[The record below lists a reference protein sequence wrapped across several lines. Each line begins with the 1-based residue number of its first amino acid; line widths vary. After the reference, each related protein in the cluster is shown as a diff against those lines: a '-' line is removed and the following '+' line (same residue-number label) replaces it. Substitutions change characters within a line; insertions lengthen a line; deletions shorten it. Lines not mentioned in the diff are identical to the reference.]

1 MENKVDLITKN
12 NPKIKEINELITYLC
27 EDNIWIND
35 SISRKSVGTNL
46 IAKDEIKNA
55 IKTSTNSK
63 IKQIFT
69 NLEENHR
76 NSRVVELLNRYH
88 VLFNDTI
95 LRNYL
100 DSDNNSSALRNS
112 TPNSLKRRMKTYLSK
127 YY

>member
-1 MENKVDLITKN
+1 MKNKVDFITKN

-100 DSDNNSSALRNS
+100 DSDNNSSTLRNS

>member
-1 MENKVDLITKN
+1 MENKLDSITKD

-100 DSDNNSSALRNS
+100 DTDNNISALRNS

>member
-1 MENKVDLITKN
+1 MENKLDFNTKN
-12 NPKIKEINELITYLC
+12 NPKIKEINELISYLC

-35 SISRKSVGTNL
+35 SIARKRVGTNL

-63 IKQIFT
+63 IKRIFT

-100 DSDNNSSALRNS
+100 DSDNNSSALQNS
-112 TPNSLKRRMKTYLSK
+112 TPNSLKRRMKTYLKK

>member
-1 MENKVDLITKN
+1 MKNKLDSITKD
-12 NPKIKEINELITYLC
+12 NPKIKEINELIAYLC

-100 DSDNNSSALRNS
+100 DSDNNSSPLRNS
-112 TPNSLKRRMKTYLSK
+112 TPNSLKRRMKTYLKK

>member
-1 MENKVDLITKN
+1 MENKVDFITKN

-46 IAKDEIKNA
+46 IAKDEIRNA

-100 DSDNNSSALRNS
+100 DSDNNRSALRNS

>member
-1 MENKVDLITKN
+1 MENKLDFNTTD
-12 NPKIKEINELITYLC
+12 NPKIKEINELISYLF
-27 EDNIWIND
+27 EDNIWINE

-46 IAKDEIKNA
+46 IEKHVIKNA

-63 IKQIFT
+63 IKQIFID
-69 NLEENHR
+69 LEKNHR
-76 NSRVVELLNRYH
+76 NLRVVELLNRYH

-100 DSDNNSSALRNS
+100 DSKNNRIDLQNS
-112 TPNSLKRRMKTYLSK
+112 TPNSLKRRMKTYLTK

>member
-1 MENKVDLITKN
+1 MENKLDFNTKN
-12 NPKIKEINELITYLC
+12 NPKIKEINELISYLC

-55 IKTSTNSK
+55 IKTSANSK

-100 DSDNNSSALRNS
+100 DSDNNSSPLRNS

>member
-1 MENKVDLITKN
+1 MENKVDFITKN

-27 EDNIWIND
+27 EDNIWITD

-46 IAKDEIKNA
+46 IAKDELKNA

-100 DSDNNSSALRNS
+100 DTDNNSSALRNS

>member
-1 MENKVDLITKN
+1 MEKKLDFNTKN
-12 NPKIKEINELITYLC
+12 NPKIKEINELISYLY
-27 EDNIWIND
+27 EDNIWIKD
-35 SISRKSVGTNL
+35 SISRKIVGTDL
-46 IAKDEIKNA
+46 IAKDEIENA

-69 NLEENHR
+69 ELEENHR

-100 DSDNNSSALRNS
+100 DSANNSSALKNS

>member
-1 MENKVDLITKN
+1 MENKVDFITKN

-46 IAKDEIKNA
+46 IAIDEIKNA

-63 IKQIFT
+63 IKQIFI

-76 NSRVVELLNRYH
+76 TSRVIELLNRYH

>member
-1 MENKVDLITKN
+1 MKNKLDSITKD

-27 EDNIWIND
+27 EDSIWIND

-100 DSDNNSSALRNS
+100 DSDNNSSPLRNS

>member
-1 MENKVDLITKN
+1 MENKLDFITKN

-69 NLEENHR
+69 ELEENHR

-100 DSDNNSSALRNS
+100 DSANNSSELRNS

>member
-1 MENKVDLITKN
+1 MENKVGFITKN

>member
-1 MENKVDLITKN
+1 MENKLDFITKN

-76 NSRVVELLNRYH
+76 NARVVELLNRYH

>member
-1 MENKVDLITKN
+1 MKNKLDSITKD
-12 NPKIKEINELITYLC
+12 NPKIKEINELIAYLC

-55 IKTSTNSK
+55 IKTSANSK
-63 IKQIFT
+63 IKQIFIK
-69 NLEENHR
+69 LDKNHR

-100 DSDNNSSALRNS
+100 DSDNNSSALQNS
-112 TPNSLKRRMKTYLSK
+112 TPNSLKRRMKTYLKK

>member
-1 MENKVDLITKN
+1 MKNKLDSITKD
-12 NPKIKEINELITYLC
+12 NPKIKEINELIAYLC

-100 DSDNNSSALRNS
+100 DSDNNSSALQNS

>member
-1 MENKVDLITKN
+1 MENKVDFITKN

-69 NLEENHR
+69 NLEETHR

-100 DSDNNSSALRNS
+100 DSGNNSSALRNS

>member
-1 MENKVDLITKN
+1 MKNKLDSITKD

-35 SISRKSVGTNL
+35 SISRKSIGTNL

-69 NLEENHR
+69 KLEENHR

-100 DSDNNSSALRNS
+100 DSDNNSSPLRNS

>member
-1 MENKVDLITKN
+1 MENKVDFITKN

-69 NLEENHR
+69 HLEENHR

>member
-1 MENKVDLITKN
+1 MENKVDFITKN

-76 NSRVVELLNRYH
+76 NSRVIELLNRYH

-100 DSDNNSSALRNS
+100 DSANNSSELRNS
-112 TPNSLKRRMKTYLSK
+112 TPNSLIRRMKTYLSK

>member
-1 MENKVDLITKN
+1 MENKVDFITKN

-69 NLEENHR
+69 KLEENHR

-100 DSDNNSSALRNS
+100 DSDNNSSPLRNS

>member
-1 MENKVDLITKN
+1 MENKLDFITKN

-100 DSDNNSSALRNS
+100 DSDNNSSTLRNS

>member
-1 MENKVDLITKN
+1 MENKVDFITKN

-27 EDNIWIND
+27 EDNIWVND

-63 IKQIFT
+63 IIQIFT
-69 NLEENHR
+69 KLEENHR

>member
-1 MENKVDLITKN
+1 MENKLDFNTKN
-12 NPKIKEINELITYLC
+12 NPKIKEINELISYLC

-35 SISRKSVGTNL
+35 SIARKRVGTNL

-55 IKTSTNSK
+55 IKISANSK
-63 IKQIFT
+63 IKQIFIE
-69 NLEENHR
+69 LDENHR

-100 DSDNNSSALRNS
+100 DSDNNSSALQNS
-112 TPNSLKRRMKTYLSK
+112 TPNSLKRRMKTYLKK

>member
-1 MENKVDLITKN
+1 MENKVDFITKN

-46 IAKDEIKNA
+46 IAKDEINNA

-63 IKQIFT
+63 IKQIFI

-76 NSRVVELLNRYH
+76 KSRVIELLNRYH

-100 DSDNNSSALRNS
+100 DSGNNSSALRNS

>member
-1 MENKVDLITKN
+1 MENKVDFITKN
-12 NPKIKEINELITYLC
+12 SPKIKEINELIIYLC
-27 EDNIWIND
+27 EDNIWIKD
-35 SISRKSVGTNL
+35 SISRKSVGTKL

-69 NLEENHR
+69 KLEENHR

>member
-1 MENKVDLITKN
+1 MKNKLDSITKD

-69 NLEENHR
+69 KLEENHR

-100 DSDNNSSALRNS
+100 DSDNNSSPLRNS

>member
-1 MENKVDLITKN
+1 MENKLDFNTKN
-12 NPKIKEINELITYLC
+12 NPKIKEINELISYLC

-35 SISRKSVGTNL
+35 SIARKRVGTNL

-55 IKTSTNSK
+55 IKISANSK
-63 IKQIFT
+63 IKQIFIK
-69 NLEENHR
+69 LDKNHR

-100 DSDNNSSALRNS
+100 DSDNNSSALQNS
-112 TPNSLKRRMKTYLSK
+112 TPNSLKRRMKTYLKK

>member
-1 MENKVDLITKN
+1 MENKLDFISKN

>member
-1 MENKVDLITKN
+1 MENKVDFITKN

-46 IAKDEIKNA
+46 IAKDEIRNA

-100 DSDNNSSALRNS
+100 DSDKNSSALRNS

>member
-1 MENKVDLITKN
+1 MENKLDFNTKN
-12 NPKIKEINELITYLC
+12 NPKIKEINELISYLC

-35 SISRKSVGTNL
+35 SIARKRVGTNL

-55 IKTSTNSK
+55 IKTSANSK
-63 IKQIFT
+63 IKQIFI
-69 NLEENHR
+69 NLDKNHR

-100 DSDNNSSALRNS
+100 DSDNNSSALQNS
-112 TPNSLKRRMKTYLSK
+112 TPNSLKRRMKTYLKK

>member
-1 MENKVDLITKN
+1 MENKVDFITKN

-46 IAKDEIKNA
+46 IAKDEIRNA

-63 IKQIFT
+63 IKQIFI

-76 NSRVVELLNRYH
+76 KSRVVELLNRYH

>member
-1 MENKVDLITKN
+1 MENKVDFITKN

-35 SISRKSVGTNL
+35 SISRKSVGTKL

>member
-1 MENKVDLITKN
+1 MENKVDFITKN

-69 NLEENHR
+69 KLEENHR

>member
-1 MENKVDLITKN
+1 MENKLDFITKN
-12 NPKIKEINELITYLC
+12 NPKIKEINELIAYLC

-100 DSDNNSSALRNS
+100 DSANNSSELRNS

>member
-1 MENKVDLITKN
+1 MENKVDFITKN

-100 DSDNNSSALRNS
+100 DTDNNSSALRNS

>member
-1 MENKVDLITKN
+1 MEKKLDFNIKN
-12 NPKIKEINELITYLC
+12 NPKIKEINELIAYLY
-27 EDNIWIND
+27 EDNIWIKD
-35 SISRKSVGTNL
+35 SISRKIVGTNL

-69 NLEENHR
+69 KLEENHR

>member
-1 MENKVDLITKN
+1 MENKVDFITKN

-63 IKQIFT
+63 IKQIFI

-76 NSRVVELLNRYH
+76 KSRVVELLNRYH

>member
-1 MENKVDLITKN
+1 MENKLDFNTKN
-12 NPKIKEINELITYLC
+12 NPKIKEINELISYLC

-35 SISRKSVGTNL
+35 SIARKRVGTNL

-55 IKTSTNSK
+55 IKTSANSK
-63 IKQIFT
+63 IKQIFIK
-69 NLEENHR
+69 LDKNHR

-100 DSDNNSSALRNS
+100 DSDNNSSALQNS
-112 TPNSLKRRMKTYLSK
+112 TPNSLKRRMKTYLIK